1 MTSKRKRTVA
11 MVLLSVVGG
20 ALGIFVL
27 ASAKTNSRPAV
38 LKTRVVVDSSRKEST
53 GTAERTGGTAVK
65 TTYVHPGRLITPM
78 RWQLDALGDR
88 LEKPGRERV
97 TLQGNVI
104 FAGASQHLPIT
115 LVWELPG
122 RLFIALQ
129 RGADQRTL
137 TFDGEKVIGN
147 RQIDSPEHVLLE
159 TLFYDGAERFFTS
172 QMGEATSRHLGS
184 NFRTDDGT
192 TADYAGPFYDIYQL
206 TDTLRTGSEVR
217 RQSKLYLFNSQTKL
231 LEYVRYT
238 LMRDGQ
244 AVNVE
249 VQMTDWRRVQGQQVP
264 RRIKRLENG
273 SSVFDLT
280 ITTVAHGPRLADE
293 IFGTP

>member
-1 MTSKRKRTVA
+1 
-11 MVLLSVVGG
+11 
-20 ALGIFVL
+20 
-27 ASAKTNSRPAV
+27 
-38 LKTRVVVDSSRKEST
+38 
-53 GTAERTGGTAVK
+53 
-65 TTYVHPGRLITPM
+65 M